1 MLEAE
6 GREERQTVNLDSCE
20 GRQKEKGIAFE
31 VRSGES
37 RQARGFG
44 SISEEEVE
52 VGRGKRVQ
60 KRKQGAADTTQWVRT
75 LPANPESNPQD
86 LHAGDAENRG

>member
-6 GREERQTVNLDSCE
+6 GPEERQTVNLVSCE

-37 RQARGFG
+37 RQAQGFG

-52 VGRGKRVQ
+52 VGRVQ
-60 KRKQGAADTTQWVRT
+60 KRKSSENKTRDFQHGSVGKDTYCQ
-75 LPANPESNPQD
+75 P
-86 LHAGDAENRG
+86 